1 MSAPLKVVVA
11 YLTRLS
17 MTKNLKEMKEMTK
30 AVKIVD
36 MVAVLVALG
45 YGVANAP
52 AQASKFVK
60 KMNKKVGRDEG
71 GRYLPEDMYEDLV
84 KEMKDSK
91 SKYDWSK
98 AKPVYVEANEMVEKV
113 ETRAA
118 QLRAELN
125 TFYKSLPKTMPVETL
140 TISLGMLIDELK
152 ENFPEEESTKE
163 EK

>member
-1 MSAPLKVVVA
+1 MS
-11 YLTRLS
+11 T
-17 MTKNLKEMKEMTK
+17 TTK
-30 AVKIVD
+30 AVKMVD

-60 KMNKKVGRDEG
+60 KMNKKIGRDEG
-71 GRYLPEDMYEDLV
+71 GRYLPEDMFNELV

-91 SKYDWSK
+91 SKYDWTK
-98 AKPVYVEANEMVEKV
+98 AKAVYTEPSEMVEKV

-118 QLRAELN
+118 QIRAELN
-125 TFYKSLPKTMPVETL
+125 NFYKALPKTMPVESL

-152 ENFPEEESTKE
+152 ENFPEAETEKKE
-163 EK
+163 D